1 MTFWAGYR
9 AMRSIDPCPKCGGD
23 KTPQRAESPTGVLR
37 SPKRRTGAEHIL
49 FVMCNTGEMGRKW
62 IDII

>member
-37 SPKRRTGAEHIL
+37 SPKRRTGAEHIP
-49 FVMCNTGEMGRKW
+49 FVM
-62 IDII
+62 